1 MNNKMMNAPD
11 FKGISTNT
19 VSKQTS
25 AHQYSEEGNNG
36 KRPRE
41 DALSV
46 ASDISI
52 QNHGGLSD
60 CQELTKE
67 KSHDEFKSEI
77 ITSIRAEI
85 QQGIS
90 SWLQTAV
97 KEIKGSLPA
106 APSGADSATTSVAN
120 EVINGMV
127 KKMEDLG
134 RTLESLCDAVSD
146 IDDETIGGAIDSLS
160 NEIED
165 LKSDVSSINPVELK
179 QESIDAVVNQC
190 RAAIADVQ
198 SSFTKLDQN
207 IDKIAN
213 QITRVS
219 TTVLPPRGALVELV
233 NQNTDSIKTEVQK
246 ISKCIDA
253 SGRHIAQEVRAVL
266 REKETMNGI
275 RGVLNNDIVDSLKH
289 IANEAATT
297 AATKAT
303 QSAVQQVVG
312 NVAEKAAQKTA
323 ESILTSIENINK
335 NINNSTNKIQVS
347 INEVKEEIP
356 KKQVGD
362 NKIGMD
368 RIVPRVMYAVLIICA
383 LFFAC
388 GTSPTVSLAY
398 EKAAL
403 SFIVITMAAL
413 TAIPFLHIDND
424 ILYCLL
430 GSCLLLEIITLIL
443 SICVICMN

>member
-1 MNNKMMNAPD
+1 MVKRTPD
-11 FKGISTNT
+11 PKT
-19 VSKQTS
+19 KLE
-25 AHQYSEEGNNG
+25 H
-36 KRPRE
+36 
-41 DALSV
+41 
-46 ASDISI
+46 ASDKQSFKMTATEKKEVDDVTADTCHIQSDNSNDIQAIIDQLKETINRKCGEIKTRIEELNRSAISP
-52 QNHGGLSD
+52 
-60 CQELTKE
+60 
-67 KSHDEFKSEI
+67 
-77 ITSIRAEI
+77 
-85 QQGIS
+85 
-90 SWLQTAV
+90 LQTAV
-97 KEIKGSLPA
+97 KEIKDSLPA

-127 KKMEDLG
+127 KKM
-134 RTLESLCDAVSD
+134 
-146 IDDETIGGAIDSLS
+146 
-160 NEIED
+160 ED

-362 NKIGMD
+362 NKIGME

-424 ILYCLL
+424 IFYCLL

>member
-1 MNNKMMNAPD
+1 MVKRTPD
-11 FKGISTNT
+11 PKT
-19 VSKQTS
+19 KLE
-25 AHQYSEEGNNG
+25 H
-36 KRPRE
+36 
-41 DALSV
+41 
-46 ASDISI
+46 ASDKQSFKMTATEKKEVDDITADTCHIQSDNSNDIQAIIDQLKETINRKCGEIKTRIEELNRSAISP
-52 QNHGGLSD
+52 
-60 CQELTKE
+60 
-67 KSHDEFKSEI
+67 
-77 ITSIRAEI
+77 
-85 QQGIS
+85 
-90 SWLQTAV
+90 LQTAV
-97 KEIKGSLPA
+97 KEIKDSLPA
-106 APSGADSATTSVAN
+106 APSVADSATTSVAN

-127 KKMEDLG
+127 KKM
-134 RTLESLCDAVSD
+134 
-146 IDDETIGGAIDSLS
+146 
-160 NEIED
+160 ED

-246 ISKCIDA
+246 MSKCIDA
-253 SGRHIAQEVRAVL
+253 SGKHIAQEVRAVL
-266 REKETMNGI
+266 REEETMNGI

-362 NKIGMD
+362 NKIRME

-403 SFIVITMAAL
+403 SFTVITMAAL
-413 TAIPFLHIDND
+413 TAISFLHIDND
-424 ILYCLL
+424 LFYCLL
-430 GSCLLLEIITLIL
+430 GSCIGLEIITLIL

>member
-1 MNNKMMNAPD
+1 MLDVSINSEKAIEPKQKKSAPKE
-11 FKGISTNT
+11 F
-19 VSKQTS
+19 S
-25 AHQYSEEGNNG
+25 ATEKKEVDDVTADTCHIQ
-36 KRPRE
+36 
-41 DALSV
+41 
-46 ASDISI
+46 SD
-52 QNHGGLSD
+52 N
-60 CQELTKE
+60 
-67 KSHDEFKSEI
+67 SHDIQAI
-77 ITSIRAEI
+77 IDQLKETIRGQCEDIKTRIEELNGSA
-85 QQGIS
+85 IS
-90 SWLQTAV
+90 PLQTAV
-97 KEIKGSLPA
+97 KEIKDSLPA

-127 KKMEDLG
+127 EKMEDLG
-134 RTLESLCDAVSD
+134 RTLESLCDAVGD

-253 SGRHIAQEVRAVL
+253 SGKHIAQEVRAVL

-297 AATKAT
+297 AVTKAT

-312 NVAEKAAQKTA
+312 NVAEKAANGTA
-323 ESILTSIENINK
+323 ERVLTAIGDINEKIESTVQASIS
-335 NINNSTNKIQVS
+335 
-347 INEVKEEIP
+347 EVKEAIY
-356 KKQVGD
+356 KKQNSD
-362 NKIGMD
+362 NKTGME

-413 TAIPFLHIDND
+413 TAISFLHIDND
-424 ILYCLL
+424 LFYYLL
-430 GSCLLLEIITLIL
+430 GSCIGLEIITLIL